1 MDYFVLRFDHS
12 YRKEDF
18 RALSKLAGKTTR
30 KWSSRIISVFGFA
43 VGLFAFLSGI
53 LMLWSDREISD
64 LTATLLL
71 FGGLCLVLGFF
82 RNRLN
87 AWGARKQSL
96 QVENLTMKFSDEGW
110 RRAAARPRHRCRIMR
125 SSACITIGT
134 AISSLWTSCTPI
146 SCRRI
151 ALWSATV
158 RISARSSRPRPAK
171 RWNISERK
179 SKR

>member
-82 RNRLN
+82 RQPPERM
-87 AWGARKQSL
+87 GARKQSL

-125 SSACITIGT
+125 SSGLYHYRDRYFLFVDKLHAYILPEDRFVVGD
-134 AISSLWTSCTPI
+134 
-146 SCRRI
+146 
-151 ALWSATV
+151 SADFRAFIEAKTGKTV
-158 RISARSSRPRPAK
+158 EYI
-171 RWNISERK
+171 
-179 SKR
+179 

>member
-96 QVENLTMKFSDEGW
+96 QVENLTIKFSVGGAGTIADP
-110 RRAAARPRHRCRIMR
+110 AR
-125 SSACITIGT
+125 T
-134 AISSLWTSCTPI
+134 AIQLNKYMKEAPFTDPEQSPYM
-146 SCRRI
+146 
-151 ALWSATV
+151 
-158 RISARSSRPRPAK
+158 
-171 RWNISERK
+171 SEIHVLK
-179 SKR
+179 DDPNFEL